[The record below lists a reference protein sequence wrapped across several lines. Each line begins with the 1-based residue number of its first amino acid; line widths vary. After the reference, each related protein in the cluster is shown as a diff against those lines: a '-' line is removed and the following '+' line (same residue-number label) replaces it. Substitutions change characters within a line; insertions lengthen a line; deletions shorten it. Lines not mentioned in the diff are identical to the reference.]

1 MESVTTPCFNFKGIS
16 LSPEFGLHTQ
26 ITELRCMGINSTC
39 TIDFTQLAYMGS
51 ELKAHLCHL
60 MVWQNLQCTFINWM
74 HHGKPKVFCSFC
86 NINHEHLEE
95 GSVLI
100 NSHTNNT
107 AQICHNPLQL
117 CYHSSPHFSKP
128 CLNMPH
134 FHTNLPPH

>member
-1 MESVTTPCFNFKGIS
+1 MLSPSLHLGAISGLWGNQLLHTPCFNFKGIS
-16 LSPEFGLHTQ
+16 PSLHS
-26 ITELRCMGINSTC
+26 RVHR
-39 TIDFTQLAYMGS
+39 

-95 GSVLI
+95 GSVVI

-107 AQICHNPLQL
+107 AQIWLHPEISVHAETKRQPI
-117 CYHSSPHFSKP
+117 SPKTHIVLHK
-128 CLNMPH
+128 L
-134 FHTNLPPH
+134 